1 YLARERAV
9 LPLGRVTDPVTAPAA
24 HLGGEPVAVALGL
37 VQEPAVVQRV
47 EESKAHPLAEA
58 GAVHDV
64 AQPERLAGMLERPQ
78 DLGRVKERLHEI
90 QLAPAPPA
98 FRRGVHAFYIAQ
110 PATCGRRSAEPGDAP
125 TNPWNRSPLTEVAGV
140 LLSFASRTETCR
152 SN

>member
-1 YLARERAV
+1 
-9 LPLGRVTDPVTAPAA
+9 
-24 HLGGEPVAVALGL
+24 
-37 VQEPAVVQRV
+37 
-47 EESKAHPLAEA
+47 AEA

-152 SN
+152 SNGRGRGLPRGGRSSILKPGMSSETKPEVRAERLSDLW